1 MWRGLLGA
9 SAVGKDLKSPGRQE
23 YYAANVKSS
32 VYVMMGTREKQG
44 RWDCKKKTS
53 AGWWGLKSNIL
64 LWLCCFRVE
73 GELWCRD
80 LRICSARGRS
90 QELNPTNPKA
100 EP

>member
-44 RWDCKKKTS
+44 RWDCKKKHQQD
-53 AGWWGLKSNIL
+53 GG
-64 LWLCCFRVE
+64 V
-73 GELWCRD
+73 
-80 LRICSARGRS
+80 
-90 QELNPTNPKA
+90 
-100 EP
+100 